1 MLSDDTKDTIQSKTM
16 VWEESQADSRIE
28 YITNLTDTER
38 TAWELETDTVAVVK
52 VSSEYT
58 GVAWYEWTATELA
71 EFLANDESAV
81 CQCFDDFDDTDDPEM
96 TDPNCPTYHN
106 NW

>member
-1 MLSDDTKDTIQSKTM
+1 MGRI
-16 VWEESQADSRIE
+16 QADSRIE

-58 GVAWYEWTATELA
+58 GVDWYEWNTTELA
-71 EFLANDESAV
+71 EFLAEDASAV
-81 CQCFDDFDDTDDPEM
+81 CHCFDNDDDPAMFME
-96 TDPNCPTYHN
+96 DCPVYHN
-106 NW
+106 PNS